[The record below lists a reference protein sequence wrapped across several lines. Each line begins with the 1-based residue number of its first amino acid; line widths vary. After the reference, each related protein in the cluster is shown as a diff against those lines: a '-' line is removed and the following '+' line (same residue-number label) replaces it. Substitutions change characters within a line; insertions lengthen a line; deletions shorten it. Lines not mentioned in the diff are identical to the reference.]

1 LFRLSPPKIS
11 PAKNPPYNPITVVE
25 LSFQLWSHAIVA
37 LRATS
42 GKEHDERS
50 CHIYN
55 GWNWQTIHRALPDRD
70 GNLSSRPWVP
80 SGWNRATK
88 CLQARKNLPK
98 KKISAFVLFSATV
111 VVLWWVGS
119 QGSLLSFKRCTG
131 KQTDG
136 WQSWNESLTI
146 LIGLH
151 GEMLVTGKIPCALV
165 WSQWWQMIA
174 QKGLLP
180 LALNLVWYDAFR
192 GELSFV
198 FYLSTANVSDHAKQT
213 NLRESK

>member
-1 LFRLSPPKIS
+1 MKDHVTFTTVEIGKRFIGHYQTETEICHQDPGSHQVEIAPLSVCKLGRIS
-11 PAKNPPYNPITVVE
+11 
-25 LSFQLWSHAIVA
+25 
-37 LRATS
+37 R
-42 GKEHDERS
+42 
-50 CHIYN
+50 
-55 GWNWQTIHRALPDRD
+55 
-70 GNLSSRPWVP
+70 
-80 SGWNRATK
+80 
-88 CLQARKNLPK
+88 K

-151 GEMLVTGKIPCALV
+151 GKMLVTGKIPCALV

-180 LALNLVWYDAFR
+180 LAINLVWYDAFR